1 VRHRIVGGLL
11 SLLATG
17 LGCRTA
23 SQQSAAADAT
33 PSMRQGQTATAFV
46 DVSVIPM
53 DSERILTGQTVLVQ
67 NGRITALGPM
77 GQVQLPAGAMRID
90 GRGKVLIPGLADMHA
105 HLQPYDSAMAERML
119 FLWLAN
125 GVTTIRN
132 MDYLHF
138 PMYFGRSFKLSR
150 ISGRSVLQLRAR
162 IAAGELLGPRIYTSG
177 PWGRQRA
184 GDSMMTITRLGQP
197 FTLGTQEDADQLIAA
212 YKAAGYDFI
221 KVHDENDSL
230 YAQLVRAAHK
240 VGIPFAGHVPN
251 GVSLEHVLEAHQ
263 SSIEHLSGYN
273 RRLESP
279 SNIPAL
285 VTAIK
290 SAGVWNCPTLLIVAL
305 NARQIGFA
313 TKVQWPEERYFS
325 ATTHKLHDSL
335 RIDEEQHPAD
345 TVEAFQ
351 LLAAQRQLVKALQD
365 SGAGL
370 LLGTDSPA
378 KSILPGFGVHR
389 ELQALVQAGLTPYQ
403 ALTTGTR
410 NVAAYFGTLNESGTV
425 AVGKRADLVLLDAN
439 PLEDIR
445 NTTRI
450 SGVMITGRWLPKAEL
465 DRRLDKY
472 VGTMSDDFGYAHR

>member
-1 VRHRIVGGLL
+1 
-11 SLLATG
+11 
-17 LGCRTA
+17 
-23 SQQSAAADAT
+23 
-33 PSMRQGQTATAFV
+33 MAFV

-53 DSERILTGQTVLVQ
+53 DSERILTEQTVLVQ
-67 NGRITALGPM
+67 NGRITAIGPV
-77 GQVQLPAGAMRID
+77 GQVRVPAGTTQID
-90 GRGKVLIPGLADMHA
+90 GHGKVLIPGLADMHA
-105 HLQPYDSAMAERML
+105 HLQLHDSVEAEHALFML
-119 FLWLAN
+119 LAN

-138 PMYFGRSFKLSR
+138 PMYFGRKFKLSR
-150 ISGRSVLQLRAR
+150 ISGKSVLQLRAR

-177 PWGRQRA
+177 PWGRHSP
-184 GDSMMTITRLGQP
+184 GDSMMTMDRLGQP
-197 FTLGTQEDADQLIAA
+197 VTLGTQEDADQLIAA

-221 KVHDENDSL
+221 KVHDEDDSL

-251 GVSLEHVLEAHQ
+251 GVSLKHVLEAHQ
-263 SSIEHLSGYN
+263 SSIEHSTGYY
-273 RRLESP
+273 REFQKDSY
-279 SNIPAL
+279 NIPAL
-285 VTAIK
+285 ATATK
-290 SAGVWNCPTLLIVAL
+290 SAGVWNCPTLLLETL

-313 TKVQWPEERYFS
+313 TKVQWPEERYFLA
-325 ATTHKLHDSL
+325 ATQKKHDSL
-335 RIDEEQHPAD
+335 GKDEQQHPAD
-345 TVEAFQ
+345 TQEAFR
-351 LLAAQRQLVKALQD
+351 LLTAQRQLVKALQD

-378 KSILPGFGVHR
+378 MGILPGFGVHR

-472 VGTMSDDFGYAHR
+472 VGTLNGDMDGSPR